1 MRGLPAEEST
11 GQISEAQVNQE
22 KRFIEANREKLLGNL
37 DKATTILR
45 EMLREDATNAAVA
58 FELGRILYA
67 SGDAEDAV
75 KHLKMAIAADP
86 LNEWYPKFLADVYQ
100 QQGRNV
106 EGAALYGGLIA
117 QSPND
122 QQLYFKQAF
131 FLVRAQK
138 LNDAIAVYDALEKRV
153 GINEEIIRRR
163 HTLFMGMGDAKR
175 AARELERLA
184 VAFPTV
190 LAYQHQLAA
199 FHESQGDAA
208 AARKVYEQILRVS
221 PTDAKA
227 QLALAG
233 GSNAQADELGY
244 LASLQPSFERSD
256 VAVDLKIAK
265 LYPVITQVAETGN
278 VRIADA
284 ALALTST
291 MERVHGGDA
300 KPLAAAGDLY
310 FYSGRLP
317 EAIGKYRA
325 TIARDESV
333 FAVWE
338 QLLSAL
344 YRTGDMAALYQ
355 TANDALD
362 VFPNRATIP
371 YYMAIG
377 ADGMKRYADALD
389 ALDMAALM
397 SAKNTQL
404 QADIKALEGQVYQH
418 QGDDAKATAAFK
430 TARELA
436 PESPEVNYRHGQY
449 LLVRGAI
456 KEAKAAAQ
464 KATGIDATHPYYA
477 VGLAQALY
485 AEGSYDKADT
495 WLAVA
500 RKAGAAYWP
509 AALEL
514 SGDVLFQL
522 KKTDEAVDFWQQAK
536 TLGGDTLRLTDKIT
550 NRRI

>member
-1 MRGLPAEEST
+1 MRGLPAEEPP

-37 DKATTILR
+37 DKAITILR

-58 FELGRILYA
+58 FELGRILFA

-75 KHLKMAIAADP
+75 KHLKIAIAADP
-86 LNEWYPKFLADVYQ
+86 QNEWYPKFLADVYQ

-106 EGAALYGGLIA
+106 EGAALYANLVA
-117 QSPND
+117 LSPND

-138 LNDAIAVYDALEKRV
+138 LNEALAVYDALEKRV

-163 HTLFMGMGDAKR
+163 HTLFIGMGDAKR
-175 AARELERLA
+175 AAKELERLT
-184 VAFPTV
+184 VAFPNV

-199 FHESQGDAA
+199 FHESQGDDE
-208 AARKVYEQILRVS
+208 AARKVYEQIIRTS
-221 PTDAKA
+221 PNDPKA

-244 LASLQPSFERSD
+244 LASLQPSFERAD

-265 LYPVITQVAETGN
+265 LYPFITQVAETGD

-310 FYSGRLP
+310 FHSGRLP
-317 EAIGKYRA
+317 EAIEKYRA

-344 YRTGDMAALYQ
+344 HRTGDMAALYK

-362 VFPNRATIP
+362 VFPNRATVP
-371 YYMAIG
+371 YFVAIG
-377 ADGMKRYADALD
+377 ADGLKRYPDALD
-389 ALDMAALM
+389 ALDMATLM
-397 SAKNTQL
+397 SAKNPQL

-418 QGDDAKATAAFK
+418 QGDDTKAAAAFK
-430 TARELA
+430 VARELM
-436 PESPEVNYRHGQY
+436 PDSPEVNYRYGQY
-449 LLVRGAI
+449 LLARGTI

-464 KATGIDATHPYYA
+464 KAADADTGHPYYA
-477 VGLAQALY
+477 VGLAQVLY
-485 AEGSYDKADT
+485 AEGSYDKAEN
-495 WLAVA
+495 WLTTA

-522 KKTDEAVDFWQQAK
+522 KRTDEAVDFWQQAK
-536 TLGGDTLRLTDKIT
+536 TRGGDSPRLTEKIT
-550 NRRI
+550 NRKI

>member
-1 MRGLPAEEST
+1 MRGLPAEDPP
-11 GQISEAQVNQE
+11 GQISEAQVNLE

-37 DKATTILR
+37 DKAITILR

-75 KHLKMAIAADP
+75 KHLKMATAADSQ
-86 LNEWYPKFLADVYQ
+86 NEWYPKFLADVYQ

-106 EGAALYGGLIA
+106 EGAALYGSLVE

-138 LNDAIAVYDALEKRV
+138 LNEALVVYDALEKRI

-175 AARELERLA
+175 AAKELERLT

-208 AARKVYEQILRVS
+208 AARKVYEQIIRMS
-221 PTDAKA
+221 PKDAKA

-244 LASLQPSFERSD
+244 LASLQPSFERAD

-265 LYPVITQVAETGN
+265 LYPFITQVAETGD

-291 MERVHGGDA
+291 MERIHGGDA

-310 FYSGRLP
+310 FHSGRLP
-317 EAIGKYRA
+317 EAIEKYRA

-333 FAVWE
+333 YAVWE

-344 YRTGDMAALYQ
+344 HRTGDMAALYK
-355 TANDALD
+355 TANEALD
-362 VFPNRATIP
+362 VFPNRATVP
-371 YYMAIG
+371 YYVAIG
-377 ADGMKRYADALD
+377 ADGLKRYADALD

-397 SAKNTQL
+397 STKNPQL
-404 QADIKALEGQVYQH
+404 QADIKALEGQIYQH
-418 QGDDAKATAAFK
+418 QGDDAKAAAAFK
-430 TARELA
+430 AARELM
-436 PESPEVNYRHGQY
+436 PDSPEVNYRYGQH
-449 LLVRGAI
+449 LLARGNI
-456 KEAKAAAQ
+456 KDAKAAAQ
-464 KATGIDATHPYYA
+464 KAADTDAAHPYYA
-477 VGLAQALY
+477 VGLAQVLY
-485 AEGSYDKADT
+485 AEGSYDKAET
-495 WLAVA
+495 WLAAA

-522 KKTDEAVDFWQQAK
+522 KRTDEAVDFWQQAK
-536 TLGGDTLRLTDKIT
+536 TRGGDNPRLTDKIT
-550 NRRI
+550 NRKI